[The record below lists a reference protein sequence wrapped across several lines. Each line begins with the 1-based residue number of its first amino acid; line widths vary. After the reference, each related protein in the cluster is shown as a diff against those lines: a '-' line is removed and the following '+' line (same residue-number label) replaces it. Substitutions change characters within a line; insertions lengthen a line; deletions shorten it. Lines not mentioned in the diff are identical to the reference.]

1 MPSFRSFLPRLGV
14 SSFVLGALM
23 SHSAIAQQGY
33 ELPGTPSQTMDVPDV
48 PQKELTLERIA
59 GSPSLNGASPRAM
72 KLSPDGRWLTL
83 LRARDDDRYRY
94 DLWAYDR
101 QNGQWS
107 MLVDSEAFGPGR
119 ELSEAEKM
127 QRERAR
133 IASLKGIVSYEWA
146 QDARS
151 ILVPLDGDLFLA
163 RLDGTVTRLTDSEE
177 GELNPAIS
185 PDNARVSFV
194 RDGRLFVA
202 TLGETPTAV
211 TPQEASDTVH
221 WGEAE
226 FVAQEEMDRDYG
238 YRWSPDGKRIAVL
251 RYDEAPVAVVTRTSI
266 GAGSTTTYD
275 QRYPLAGTANVDI
288 DLYVIDPD
296 GGNRI
301 KADLGSERDIY
312 VTRVDWAPDGAL
324 YVQRQNRAQSRLD
337 MLKIDP
343 ATGSSE
349 IVFTET
355 AADGHWINQSSEY
368 RFLKDGTLIWTSER
382 SGFSHLWRLADGAWT
397 QLTDGDWAV
406 TGLLGVDEQA
416 GQLWFKGRKDSAL
429 EDQIYR
435 VNYAHGGA
443 PERLTDRG
451 WFYGASMDGAGRT
464 MIVNRSNPA
473 QPTQYYLADNAGQ
486 RLTWLMENALDASH
500 PYAPYAASH
509 AATRFGTLTAE
520 DGSTLHWKMLVPR
533 MERGKRYPVMFHHY
547 GGPHSQ
553 QVDHAWNSALAQYFV
568 DLGYIWFVIDNRGSD
583 NRGVAFEKQIRQAM
597 GTVEVADQKTG
608 GAWLKSL
615 PFVDPD
621 RIAIYGGSYG
631 GYMTLKMLEA
641 DPGFYAAGIAASSVT
656 KWELYDTFYTER
668 YMGDPREVPD
678 AYAASNTIADAAKI
692 ADPLLIIHGMSDDNV
707 VMDNTTAMVAA
718 MQEANVPF
726 EMMLYPGFGHVVSG
740 PVITQHYYGNIVRFL
755 EQNGV
760 PPGGR

>member
-1 MPSFRSFLPRLGV
+1 M
-14 SSFVLGALM
+14 AKQ
-23 SHSAIAQQGY
+23 AY
-33 ELPGTPSQTMDVPDV
+33 DLPGTASTPMTVPDV
-48 PQKELTLERIA
+48 PQKDLTLERIA

-83 LRARDDDRYRY
+83 LRPRDDDRYRY

-101 QNGQWS
+101 QSGEWS

-133 IASLKGIVSYEWA
+133 IASLKGIVSYEWSEDS
-146 QDARS
+146 QS

-163 RLDGTVTRLTDSEE
+163 RLDGSITRLTDSEE

-185 PDNARVSFV
+185 PDNTKVSFV
-194 RDGRLFVA
+194 REGRLYVA
-202 TLGETPTAV
+202 PVGGTPVAI
-211 TPQEASDTVH
+211 TPEEDSETVH

-238 YRWSPDGKRIAVL
+238 YKWGPAGKRIAVL
-251 RYDEAPVAVVTRTSI
+251 RYDEAPVAVVTRTAI
-266 GAGSTTTYD
+266 GAGSTSTYE
-275 QRYPLAGTANVDI
+275 QRYPLAGTANVEI
-288 DLYVIDPD
+288 DLYVMDAD
-296 GGNRI
+296 GGNLT

-312 VTRVDWAPDGAL
+312 VTRVDWAPDGSL

-337 MLKIDP
+337 MLKVDP
-343 ATGSSE
+343 ATGASTL
-349 IVFTET
+349 VFSET
-355 AADGHWINQSSEY
+355 AAEGHWINQFSDY
-368 RFLKDGTLIWTSER
+368 RFLKDGSLIWKSER
-382 SGFSHLWRLADGAWT
+382 SGFAHLWRFAGGQWT
-397 QLTDGDWAV
+397 QLTSGDWVV
-406 TGLLGVDEQA
+406 TGLLGVDEAA
-416 GQLWFKGRKDSAL
+416 GQLWLKGRKDSPL
-429 EDQIYR
+429 ENHIYR
-435 VNYAHGGA
+435 LDYANGGA
-443 PERLTDRG
+443 PERLTQPG
-451 WFYGASMDGAGRT
+451 WFHGGSMDGAGRT

-486 RLTWLMENALDASH
+486 RLTWLMENALDADH
-500 PYAPYAASH
+500 PYAPFAASH
-509 AATRFGTLTAE
+509 AVTRFGTLKAE
-520 DGSTLHWKMLVPR
+520 DGSTLYWKMLVPA
-533 MERGKRYPVMFHHY
+533 MEKGKRYPVMFYHY
-547 GGPHSQ
+547 GGPHAQ
-553 QVDHAWNSALAQYFV
+553 QVDRAWGSTIAQYFV
-568 DLGYIWFVIDNRGSD
+568 DLGYIWFEIDNRGSD
-583 NRGVAFEKQIRQAM
+583 YRGVEFEKQIREAM
-597 GTVEVADQKTG
+597 GSVEVADQKTG
-608 GAWLKSL
+608 GAWLKTL

-641 DPGFYAAGIAASSVT
+641 DPGFYAAGVAASSVT

-668 YMGDPREVPD
+668 YMGDPREVPE
-678 AYAASNTIADAAKI
+678 AYEASNTIADAAKI

-707 VMDNTTAMVAA
+707 VMDNSTAMVAA

-755 EQNGV
+755 ERNGV

>member
-1 MPSFRSFLPRLGV
+1 MTRTSSTFLRLAA
-14 SSFVLGALM
+14 SALVLGAVM
-23 SHSAIAQQGY
+23 GGSALAQQAY
-33 ELPGTPSQTMDVPDV
+33 ELPGAPAQTMAVPDV

-59 GSPSLNGASPRAM
+59 GSPSLSGASPRAM

-83 LRARDDDRYRY
+83 LRPREDDRYRY

-101 QNGQWS
+101 QSGEWS

-133 IASLKGIVSYEWA
+133 IASLKGIVSYEWSEDS
-146 QDARS
+146 QS

-194 RDGRLFVA
+194 REGRLYVA
-202 TLGETPTAV
+202 PVGGTPVAI

-238 YRWSPDGKRIAVL
+238 YKWGPDGKRIAVL
-251 RYDEAPVAVVTRTSI
+251 RYDEAPVATVTRTSI

-275 QRYPLAGTANVDI
+275 QRYPLAGTDNVLI
-288 DLYVIDPD
+288 DLYVMDPD
-296 GGNRI
+296 GSNRV
-301 KADLGSERDIY
+301 KTDLGAERDIY
-312 VTRVDWAPDGAL
+312 VTRVDWAPDGSL
-324 YVQRQNRAQSRLD
+324 YIQRQNRAQSRLD
-337 MLKIDP
+337 LLKIDP
-343 ATGSSE
+343 ATGESTL
-349 IVFTET
+349 VFTET
-355 AADGHWINQSSEY
+355 AAEGHWINQTSDY
-368 RFLKDGTLIWTSER
+368 RFLKDGSLIWRSER
-382 SGFSHLWRLADGAWT
+382 SGFGHLWRLADGEWT
-397 QLTDGDWAV
+397 QLTSGDWVV
-406 TGLLGVDEQA
+406 TGLMGVDEQA
-416 GQLWFKGRKDSAL
+416 GMLWFKGRKDTPL
-429 EDQIYR
+429 EDHIYR
-435 VNYAHGGA
+435 LDYANGGT
-443 PERLTDRG
+443 PERLTEPG
-451 WFYGASMDGAGRT
+451 WFYGGSMDGAGQT

-486 RLTWLMENALDASH
+486 RLTWLMENALDAEH

-509 AATRFGTLTAE
+509 ATARYGTLTAE
-520 DGSTLHWKMLVPR
+520 DGSTLYWKMLTPK
-533 MERGKRYPVMFHHY
+533 MEKGKRYPVLFHHY
-547 GGPHSQ
+547 GGPHAQ
-553 QVDHAWNSALAQYFV
+553 EVDRAWGSSIAQYFV
-568 DLGYIWFVIDNRGSD
+568 DQGYIWFQIDNRGSD
-583 NRGVAFEKQIRQAM
+583 NRGVEFEKQIREAM
-597 GTVEVADQKTG
+597 GMVEVTDQKTG
-608 GAWLKSL
+608 GAWLKTL

-641 DPGFYAAGIAASSVT
+641 DPGFYAAGVAASSVT

-668 YMGDPREVPD
+668 YMGDPREVPE
-678 AYAASNTIADAAKI
+678 AYEASNTIADADKI
-692 ADPLLIIHGMSDDNV
+692 SDPLLIIHGMSDDNV
-707 VMDNTTAMVAA
+707 VLDNTTAMVAA

-726 EMMLYPGFGHVVSG
+726 EMMLYPGFGHVISG
-740 PVITQHYYGNIVRFL
+740 PVITQHYYGNIMRFL